1 MCYSYDAETF
11 LFQYKTKRMMIF
23 ILLDWTHE
31 DYIIYEQI
39 CLWFDLILYSL
50 GSFEGGCGGKAV
62 LYLVYPKVT
71 TKLLKI
77 INQVPQTF

>member
-1 MCYSYDAETF
+1 MGLG
-11 LFQYKTKRMMIF
+11 LFKNNATCGKTSFEKTN
-23 ILLDWTHE
+23 LNNPYE
-31 DYIIYEQI
+31 DDIIYEQI

-62 LYLVYPKVT
+62 MYLVYPKVT
-71 TKLLKI
+71 TKLLQI